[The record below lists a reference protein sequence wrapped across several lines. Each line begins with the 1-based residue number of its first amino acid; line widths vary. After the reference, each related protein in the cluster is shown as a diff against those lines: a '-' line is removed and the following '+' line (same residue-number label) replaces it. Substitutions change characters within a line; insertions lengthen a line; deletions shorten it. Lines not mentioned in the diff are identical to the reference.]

1 MTGINLFE
9 QQARAMRAPAPAPS
23 RETSAPRE
31 TPLAA
36 AMRFIEGA
44 NISQCGTVAAHL
56 SVRLFALEKMHGG
69 MKAANLN
76 EAAQFVADAVLDIGG
91 ALDAAD
97 EAACCCGRCDECVAA
112 RSDAHHDRKRDG
124 LYG

>member
-9 QQARAMRAPAPAPS
+9 QHALATRALARIAP
-23 RETSAPRE
+23 RQTEPRE

-44 NISQCGTVAAHL
+44 NISQCGKVAAHL

-76 EAAQFVADAVLDIGG
+76 EAAQFLADAALDIEG
-91 ALDAAD
+91 AMNAED
-97 EAACCCGRCDECVAA
+97 EAPCACGRCDDCIAA
-112 RSDAHHDRKRDG
+112 RSDRDYDGRRDRAPG
-124 LYG
+124 